1 MNKMIYIDE
10 LIILNF
16 IIDFLILKTTSSILK
31 LNTKTSRLII
41 SSIAGEIS
49 LLYLFINFNNIELTL
64 FKLSIGVIMNLIS
77 FGYINLKDFI
87 KNLLY
92 FYMFS
97 FFLGG
102 TLYYLKIESLVK
114 YKYYLLLIPII
125 MNILKKLAYNL
136 KNIIKL
142 RHKVT
147 IYLKNG
153 NILYLNGYMDT
164 GNTLVE
170 PYTNKN
176 VIIINKDIKEKF
188 FLVPFKTIENSS
200 LLKCFKPKKV
210 YIDGI
215 GERNDIVVGVTNK
228 KFNGFNCLLNYN
240 LMEE

>member
-1 MNKMIYIDE
+1 MIYIDE

-41 SSIAGEIS
+41 SSVVGEIS

-64 FKLSIGVIMNLIS
+64 FKLLIGVIMNLIS

-125 MNILKKLAYNL
+125 MNILKKLTYNL
-136 KNIIKL
+136 KNIIRL

-153 NILYLNGYMDT
+153 NVLYLNGYMDT

>member
-1 MNKMIYIDE
+1 MIYIDE
-10 LIILNF
+10 LIMLNF

-41 SSIAGEIS
+41 SSIVGEIS
-49 LLYLFINFNNIELTL
+49 LLYLFVSFNNIELTL
-64 FKLSIGVIMNLIS
+64 FKLLIGIIMNLIS

-114 YKYYLLLIPII
+114 YKYYILLIPII
-125 MNILKKLAYNL
+125 MNILKKLTYNL

-153 NILYLNGYMDT
+153 NVLYLNGYMDT
-164 GNTLVE
+164 GNTLVD

-176 VIIINKDIKEKF
+176 VIIINKDIKENF

>member
-1 MNKMIYIDE
+1 MIYIDE

-41 SSIAGEIS
+41 SSVVGEIS
-49 LLYLFINFNNIELTL
+49 LLYLFINFNNIELIL
-64 FKLSIGVIMNLIS
+64 FKLLIGVIMNLIS

-97 FFLGG
+97 FLLGG

>member
-1 MNKMIYIDE
+1 MIYIDE
-10 LIILNF
+10 LIMLNF

-41 SSIAGEIS
+41 SSIVGEIS
-49 LLYLFINFNNIELTL
+49 LLYLFVSFNNIELTL
-64 FKLSIGVIMNLIS
+64 FKLLIGIIMNVIS

-114 YKYYLLLIPII
+114 YKYYILLIPII
-125 MNILKKLAYNL
+125 MNILKKLTYNL

-153 NILYLNGYMDT
+153 NVLYLNGYMDT
-164 GNTLVE
+164 GNTLVD

>member
-1 MNKMIYIDE
+1 MIYIDE

-16 IIDFLILKTTSSILK
+16 IIDFLILKTTRSILK
-31 LNTKTSRLII
+31 LNAKTSRLII
-41 SSIAGEIS
+41 SSVVGEIS

-64 FKLSIGVIMNLIS
+64 FKLLIGVIMNLIS
-77 FGYINLKDFI
+77 FGYINSKDFI

-125 MNILKKLAYNL
+125 MNILKKLTYNL
-136 KNIIKL
+136 KNIIRL

-147 IYLKNG
+147 IYLNNG
-153 NILYLNGYMDT
+153 NVLYLNGYMDT

-200 LLKCFKPKKV
+200 LLKCFKPRKV

>member
-1 MNKMIYIDE
+1 MIYIDE

-64 FKLSIGVIMNLIS
+64 FKLSLGVIMNLIS

-97 FFLGG
+97 FLLGG

>member
-1 MNKMIYIDE
+1 MIYIDE
-10 LIILNF
+10 LIMLNF

-41 SSIAGEIS
+41 SSIVGEIS
-49 LLYLFINFNNIELTL
+49 LLYLFVSFNNIELTL
-64 FKLSIGVIMNLIS
+64 FKLFIGIIMNLIS

-114 YKYYLLLIPII
+114 YKYYILLIPII
-125 MNILKKLAYNL
+125 MNILKKLTYNL

-153 NILYLNGYMDT
+153 NVLYLNGYMDT
-164 GNTLVE
+164 GNTLVD

>member
-1 MNKMIYIDE
+1 MIYIDE
-10 LIILNF
+10 LIMLNF

-41 SSIAGEIS
+41 SSIVGEIS
-49 LLYLFINFNNIELTL
+49 LLYLFVSFNNIELTL
-64 FKLSIGVIMNLIS
+64 FKLLIGVIMNLIS

-114 YKYYLLLIPII
+114 YKYYILLIPII
-125 MNILKKLAYNL
+125 MNILKKLTYNL

-153 NILYLNGYMDT
+153 NVLYLNGYMDT
-164 GNTLVE
+164 GNTLVD

>member
-1 MNKMIYIDE
+1 MIYIDE
-10 LIILNF
+10 LIMLNF

-41 SSIAGEIS
+41 SSIVGEIS
-49 LLYLFINFNNIELTL
+49 LLYLFVSFNNIELTL
-64 FKLSIGVIMNLIS
+64 FKLLIGIIMNLIS

-114 YKYYLLLIPII
+114 YKYYILLIPII
-125 MNILKKLAYNL
+125 MNILKKLTYNL

-153 NILYLNGYMDT
+153 NVLYLNGYMDT
-164 GNTLVE
+164 GNTLVD

-176 VIIINKDIKEKF
+176 VIIINKNIKEKF

-240 LMEE
+240 LMEEWC

>member
-1 MNKMIYIDE
+1 MIYIDE

-64 FKLSIGVIMNLIS
+64 FKLLIGVIMNLIS

-125 MNILKKLAYNL
+125 MNILKKLTYNL
-136 KNIIKL
+136 KNIIRL

-153 NILYLNGYMDT
+153 NVLYLNGYMDT

>member
-1 MNKMIYIDE
+1 MIYIDE
-10 LIILNF
+10 LVILNF

-41 SSIAGEIS
+41 SSIVGEIS

-64 FKLSIGVIMNLIS
+64 FKLLIGVIMNLIS

-125 MNILKKLAYNL
+125 MNILKKLTYNL

-153 NILYLNGYMDT
+153 NVLYLNGYIDT

>member
-1 MNKMIYIDE
+1 MIYIDE

-41 SSIAGEIS
+41 SSIVGEIS

>member
-1 MNKMIYIDE
+1 MIYIDE
-10 LIILNF
+10 LLILNF
-16 IIDFLILKTTSSILK
+16 IIDFLILKTTSKVLK
-31 LNTKTSRLII
+31 LNIKNYRII
-41 SSIAGEIS
+41 LSSLVGEIS
-49 LLYLFINFNNIELTL
+49 ILYLFINFNNIELTI
-64 FKLSIGVIMNLIS
+64 FKLIIGIIMNLIA
-77 FGYINLKDFI
+77 FGYINLKEFI

-114 YKYYLLLIPII
+114 YQYYLLLIPLI
-125 MNILKKLAYNL
+125 MNILKKLTYNL

-153 NILYLNGYMDT
+153 KVLYLNGYMDT

-176 VIIINKDIKEKF
+176 VIIINKLVEEKY

-215 GERNDIVVGVTNK
+215 GERSDVVVGITNK
-228 KFNGFNCLLNYN
+228 KFNGYNCLLNYN

>member
-1 MNKMIYIDE
+1 MIYIDE
-10 LIILNF
+10 LIMLNF
-16 IIDFLILKTTSSILK
+16 IIDFLILKTASSILK

-41 SSIAGEIS
+41 SSIVGEIS
-49 LLYLFINFNNIELTL
+49 LLYLFVSFNNIELTL
-64 FKLSIGVIMNLIS
+64 FKLLIGIIMNLIS

-114 YKYYLLLIPII
+114 YKYYILLIPII
-125 MNILKKLAYNL
+125 MNILKKLTYNL

-153 NILYLNGYMDT
+153 NVLYLNGYMDT
-164 GNTLVE
+164 GNTLVD

>member
-1 MNKMIYIDE
+1 MIYIDE

-16 IIDFLILKTTSSILK
+16 LIDFLILKTTSSILK

>member
-1 MNKMIYIDE
+1 MIYIDE
-10 LIILNF
+10 LIMLNF

-41 SSIAGEIS
+41 SSIVGEIS
-49 LLYLFINFNNIELTL
+49 LLYLFVSFNNIELTL
-64 FKLSIGVIMNLIS
+64 FKLLIGIIMNLIS

-114 YKYYLLLIPII
+114 YKYYILLIPII
-125 MNILKKLAYNL
+125 MNILKKLTYNL

-153 NILYLNGYMDT
+153 NVLYLNGYMDT
-164 GNTLVE
+164 GNTLVD

-176 VIIINKDIKEKF
+176 VIIINKNIKEKF

>member
-1 MNKMIYIDE
+1 MIYIDE
-10 LIILNF
+10 LIMLNF

-41 SSIAGEIS
+41 SSIVGEIS
-49 LLYLFINFNNIELTL
+49 LLYLFVSFNNIELTL
-64 FKLSIGVIMNLIS
+64 FKLLIGIIMNLIS

-114 YKYYLLLIPII
+114 YKYYILLIPII
-125 MNILKKLAYNL
+125 MNILKKLTYNL

-153 NILYLNGYMDT
+153 NVLYLNGYMDT
-164 GNTLVE
+164 GNTLVD

-200 LLKCFKPKKV
+200 LLKCF
-210 YIDGI
+210 
-215 GERNDIVVGVTNK
+215 
-228 KFNGFNCLLNYN
+228 
-240 LMEE
+240 